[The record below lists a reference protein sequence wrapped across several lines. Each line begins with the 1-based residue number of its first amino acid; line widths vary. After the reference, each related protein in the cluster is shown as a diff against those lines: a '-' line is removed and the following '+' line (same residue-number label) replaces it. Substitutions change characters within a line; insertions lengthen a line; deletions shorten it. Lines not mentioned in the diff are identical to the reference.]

1 MSLPALPAAMRF
13 PLALVLLESTL
24 YLSQDM
30 YLPALPLVQRDFGV
44 SAAQAQSTFSV
55 WLIGATALQL
65 LAGPLSDR
73 HGRRAVLLG
82 SGALFALASVG
93 CAMPLGFVAFQ
104 LMRLLQGCALCGVLV
119 AGYASVHETLGTQ
132 QAIRTQAW
140 MSAITVMAPALGP
153 LLGAALLLHLRWPT
167 LFALL
172 ALLALLA
179 CALLHRWM
187 PETVDTAAAAP
198 LSLRASVAAYRALL
212 RRRDV
217 RLPLLTGCLI
227 LGALLSWNV
236 AGPFVLRGGAH
247 AYVLAQAWLYG
258 MFMLGTRVVARHVA
272 RRGPYALIRSALRLC
287 LAGGVLAGASAW
299 LRLPEWCTVGLFGLY
314 LMAGGMLFAPL
325 IRVLLERGSQA
336 SQPMGMS
343 MALISTGLDLAA
355 VLCTLAVA
363 WAGVAS
369 LRSFTLLAAL
379 LAAAAWALG
388 RRALHPLDAA
398 DAGHA

>member
-1 MSLPALPAAMRF
+1 MTLPVALRF

-30 YLPALPLVQRDFGV
+30 YLPALPLVQRDFGI
-44 SAAQAQSTFSV
+44 SAALAQSTFSV

-65 LAGPLSDR
+65 LAGPLSER
-73 HGRRAVLLG
+73 HGRRTVLLG
-82 SGALFALASVG
+82 CGVLFVLASAG
-93 CAMPLGFVAFQ
+93 CALPLGFSSFQ

-140 MSAITVMAPALGP
+140 MSAVTVLAPALGP
-153 LLGAALLLHLRWPT
+153 LLGAALLLRLRWPM

-179 CALLHRWM
+179 CVLLHRWM
-187 PETVDTAAAAP
+187 PETVDVAAAAP
-198 LSLRASVAAYRALL
+198 LSLRRSVASYRALL
-212 RRRDV
+212 MQRDV
-217 RLPLLTGCLI
+217 RLPLLAGCLI

-236 AGPFVLRGGAH
+236 AGPFVLRGGAR
-247 AYVLAQAWLYG
+247 AYVPAQAWLYG
-258 MFMLGTRVVARHVA
+258 MFMLGTRVVARRVA
-272 RRGPYALIRSALRLC
+272 RHGPYALIRGALRLC
-287 LAGGVLAGASAW
+287 LLGGVLAALAAW
-299 LRLPEWCTVGLFGLY
+299 LRLPEWCTVGLFGVY
-314 LMAGGMLFAPL
+314 LMAAGMLFAPL
-325 IRVLLERGSQA
+325 IRVLLERGTHA

-343 MALISTGLDLAA
+343 MALVTTGLDLAA

-369 LRSFTLLAAL
+369 LRSFTLLAAM
-379 LAAAAWALG
+379 LAAAACALG
-388 RRALHPLDAA
+388 ERALREPGAIEPPA
-398 DAGHA
+398 ERR